1 MTLLYILLMIGGLLV
16 LLSQSSYAYII
27 GSIDFVPVERK
38 VHCVHHTVHAI
49 CGLLTMVVGL
59 AMLAGNHH
67 GVITATC
74 GLAALFLL
82 TDALSFVI
90 LNKTQKF
97 TIRRDAI
104 MHKWKGEKVFGPEH
118 DAEVTVYRAL
128 KEITEKN
135 LLRDGLH
142 LGLFLVLFLITVS

>member
-1 MTLLYILLMIGGLLV
+1 MTLLYILLMIGGLLI

-27 GSIDFVPVERK
+27 CSIDFVPVERK
-38 VHCVHHTVHAI
+38 VHCVHHTVHAV
-49 CGLLTMVVGL
+49 CGLLTMIIGL

-67 GVITATC
+67 GVITVTC
-74 GLAALFLL
+74 GLAALLL
-82 TDALSFVI
+82 LSDALSFVI
-90 LNKTQKF
+90 LNKTHQF
-97 TIRRDAI
+97 SIRRDAI

-142 LGLFLVLFLITVS
+142 LALFLVLFFISL

>member
-1 MTLLYILLMIGGLLV
+1 
-16 LLSQSSYAYII
+16 
-27 GSIDFVPVERK
+27 
-38 VHCVHHTVHAI
+38 
-49 CGLLTMVVGL
+49 MVVGL

>member
-1 MTLLYILLMIGGLLV
+1 MTLLYISLMIGGLLI

-38 VHCVHHTVHAI
+38 VHCIHHTIHAV

-59 AMLAGNHH
+59 AMLAGNLQ
-67 GVITATC
+67 GVINVTC
-74 GLAALFLL
+74 GLAALLL
-82 TDALSFVI
+82 LLDALSFVI
-90 LNKTQKF
+90 LNKIQKF

-118 DAEVTVYRAL
+118 DSEVTVYRAL

-142 LGLFLVLFLITVS
+142 LALYLILFFI